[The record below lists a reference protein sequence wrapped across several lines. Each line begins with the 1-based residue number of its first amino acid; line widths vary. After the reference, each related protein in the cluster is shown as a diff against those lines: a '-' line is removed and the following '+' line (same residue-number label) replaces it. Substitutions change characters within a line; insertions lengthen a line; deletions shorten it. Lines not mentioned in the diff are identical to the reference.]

1 LRSEQRI
8 AGTHITLTARF
19 GRWLVNHDQNSEEA
33 TDLLLLLR
41 KVGNIGSLAQS
52 SGRKIYNIS
61 NARRSRI
68 QKHCSF

>member
-33 TDLLLLLR
+33 TDLLLLR
-41 KVGNIGSLAQS
+41 KVADTYRSIGRIDLA
-52 SGRKIYNIS
+52 
-61 NARRSRI
+61 ARSI
-68 QKHCSF
+68 T